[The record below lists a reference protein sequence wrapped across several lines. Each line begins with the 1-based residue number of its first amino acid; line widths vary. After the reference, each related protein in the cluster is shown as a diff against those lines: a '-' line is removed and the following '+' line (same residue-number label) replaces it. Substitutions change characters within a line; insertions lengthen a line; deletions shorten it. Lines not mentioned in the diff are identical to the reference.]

1 MRLFTGTTAGV
12 LADGAVGILFR
23 VSVVAV
29 QVNFH
34 RSALAVNHDM
44 ECVSLCQDVGFVS
57 VIQYVVTAD
66 VGSQFGCCFIYAFLT
81 FLQFDVSLY
90 CGGQFLRSSFGS
102 QCRPEK
108 WCMSSRFSPL
118 HSVSH
123 RSWH

>member
-66 VGSQFGCCFIYAFLT
+66 VGSQFGCRFIYAFLT

-90 CGGQFLRSSFGS
+90 CGGQFLRSSW
-102 QCRPEK
+102 RT
-108 WCMSSRFSPL
+108 SSSI
-118 HSVSH
+118 
-123 RSWH
+123 